1 MNIGI
6 IPARYGSK
14 RLPGKPLAMIKGK
27 TMIQR
32 VYEQALKCKSI
43 DDLVVAT
50 DDVRIFS
57 HVIDFGGKAT
67 MTSDIH
73 HSGTDRCYEAAC
85 KLNVTNNNDII
96 INIQGDEPYINP
108 DQIRELIH
116 CFRSGEA
123 DIATLVK
130 KIKDTEEI
138 FNTSKPKVVINNKKQ
153 ALYFS
158 RSPLPYLRD
167 VATTLWVEQHAYF
180 KHIGIYGF
188 KFQALRKISS
198 LPPSSLE
205 IAEGLEQ
212 LRWLENGFV
221 IQTEITQYESV
232 SVDTLEDLE
241 KLNNSSDDFL

>member
-32 VYEQALKCKSI
+32 VYEQALKCKLI

-50 DDVRIFS
+50 DDASIFS
-57 HVIDFGGKAT
+57 HVIDFGGKAII
-67 MTSDIH
+67 TSDNH

-85 KLNVTNNNDII
+85 LLNVTNPDDII

-108 DQIRELIH
+108 EQISELIN
-116 CFRSGEA
+116 CFKAGEA
-123 DIATLVK
+123 EIATLVK
-130 KIKDTEEI
+130 KIKDNEEI
-138 FNTSKPKVVINNKKQ
+138 FNTSKPKVVINNKKE

-167 VATTLWVEQHAYF
+167 VATGLWAEQHPYL
-180 KHIGIYGF
+180 KHIGLYGF
-188 KFQALRKISS
+188 RFEALKKISS
-198 LPPSSLE
+198 LSPSSLE

-212 LRWLENGFV
+212 LRWLENGFI